1 MVIITLSA
9 TIDPVA
15 RHGTGNQ
22 TATAQQPPTSLKEST
37 PFMRKKLGKMA
48 LAGMAAL
55 ATITPTASPASAS
68 TTSVLTNTSADWQ
81 PLCATPQGNAT
92 SNGTIVTTW
101 GCTGSSL
108 QQWTFTGDIT
118 NPSSSGFIVNEPSG
132 KCLTPSGNASGTN
145 GAVLTLWTCTGQTV
159 QRWFNVG
166 DQVLAY
172 DSSKCITNKG
182 GSMHYGVYL
191 TLWDCSTPS
200 RSYEQSW
207 SMN

>member
-1 MVIITLSA
+1 
-9 TIDPVA
+9 
-15 RHGTGNQ
+15 
-22 TATAQQPPTSLKEST
+22 
-37 PFMRKKLGKMA
+37 MRKKLGKIA

-55 ATITPTASPASAS
+55 AAIAPMASPASAS
-68 TTSVLTNTSADWQ
+68 TTGVLNDISGTWGG
-81 PLCATPQGNAT
+81 LCATPQGNAT

-101 GCTGSSL
+101 ECTGSSL
-108 QQWTFTGDIT
+108 EQWTFTGDIT
-118 NPSSSGFIVNEPSG
+118 NPSSSGFIVNERSG

-159 QRWFNVG
+159 QRWFNVA
-166 DQVLAY
+166 DQVLAF

-182 GSMHYGVYL
+182 GSMSEGVYL

-207 SMN
+207 FMS